1 MSEESKYEAM
11 VEFIGSFP
19 TLSRNPPLTLEELSD
34 GIAMFEALSDIAPDY
49 FDVSTLSQDNTSN
62 WAVKSANLRKLL
74 RNLETYFHTILI
86 KTTNFDEVS
95 GLISDIAKNQDLEAI
110 ASFVELIIAAAVTC
124 EDRSKY
130 IGWIMEMEEDNQ
142 LEMKSIIEVSLA
154 RLEDFDASGIQD
166 ESGDFDEMDGS
177 DHFDGGQEMSGFF
190 RNAMQNLDSATKGM
204 DVNMSITS
212 DILNVSTVN
221 DDIVKERDQLKAA
234 LAEAKR
240 NAATLQEDNEATQNK
255 LRDLVSDLQNR
266 LEKRQ
271 EELTEVEEKM
281 IENKRALEDAEGK
294 ISDLMESNRKMAD
307 ELDVANDKAR
317 QLSKAEATVA
327 AYRKKLENSGMMN
340 QQMVDMENQ
349 ASKYLSQIMELEL
362 KVKKIPE
369 LQSTVDDTTRELHR
383 VQKEKNALADK
394 AIAQEGKIAQ
404 LKTDLSASETAKKM
418 ADEELEELR
427 AVQSAHES
435 VDQEISSRM
444 QGLSLEH
451 EELKKKIGL
460 LQDENKELQDEL
472 TKARNLA
479 SKKTIDESAI
489 QTYEEE
495 IAELKAE
502 IERKEATT
510 AKLASDK
517 DKLEMYTKKTLSKFQ
532 EKYLVALQECKAKLK
547 EKHDKIE
554 QLELRSAAEKTSRKR
569 EETLLSSTIYELGL
583 TIMQQKLK
591 ER

>member
-1 MSEESKYEAM
+1 MY
-11 VEFIGSFP
+11 
-19 TLSRNPPLTLEELSD
+19 R
-34 GIAMFEALSDIAPDY
+34 APNY
-49 FDVSTLSQDNTSN
+49 FDVHTLSQENTSN

-74 RNLETYFHTILI
+74 RNLESYFHAILV

-95 GLISDIAKNQDLEAI
+95 GVIADIAKNQDLEAI

-142 LEMKSIIEVSLA
+142 IEMKSIIETSLA
-154 RLEDFDASGIQD
+154 RLEDFDASGVQD
-166 ESGDFDEMDGS
+166 ESGDVDDEMDGS
-177 DHFDGGQEMSGFF
+177 DHFDGEQEMSGFF
-190 RNAMQNLDSATKGM
+190 RNAMQNLDSATQGM

-221 DDIVKERDQLKAA
+221 DDIVKERDQLRVA

-240 NAATLQEDNEATQNK
+240 NAATLLEDNEVTQNK

-266 LEKRQ
+266 LDKRQ

-281 IENKRALEDAEGK
+281 IENKRSLEDAEGK

-349 ASKYLSQIMELEL
+349 TSKYLSQIMELEL

-369 LQSTVDDTTRELHR
+369 LQSSLDDTTRELHR

-394 AIAQEGKIAQ
+394 AIIQEGKIAQ
-404 LKTDLSASETAKKM
+404 LKTDLSALETAKKM

-435 VDQEISSRM
+435 VDQDINTRM
-444 QGLSLEH
+444 QGLSLQQ
-451 EELKKKIGL
+451 EEYKKKIVL
-460 LQDENKELQDEL
+460 LQDENKELHDKL
-472 TKARNLA
+472 ANARNLA
-479 SKKTIDESAI
+479 SEKTIGDSAI
-489 QTYEEE
+489 QAYEEE
-495 IAELKAE
+495 ISELKAE
-502 IERKEATT
+502 LERKEARN

-583 TIMQQKLK
+583 TIMQQIIYMNGKCI
-591 ER
+591 

>member
-1 MSEESKYEAM
+1 
-11 VEFIGSFP
+11 
-19 TLSRNPPLTLEELSD
+19 
-34 GIAMFEALSDIAPDY
+34 
-49 FDVSTLSQDNTSN
+49 VSTIAHDNTSN
-62 WAVKSANLRKLL
+62 WAVKSANLRKIL
-74 RNLETYFHTILI
+74 RNLESYFHTILA

-95 GLISDIAKNQDLEAI
+95 DVIGDIAKNQDLEAI

-124 EDRSKY
+124 EGRSKY

-142 LEMKSIIEVSLA
+142 VEMKSIIESSLA
-154 RLEDFDASGIQD
+154 RLEDFDASGIHD
-166 ESGDFDEMDGS
+166 ESGDMNDEMDGS
-177 DHFDGGQEMSGFF
+177 DHFDGEQEMSGFF
-190 RNAMQNLDSATKGM
+190 RNAMQNLDSATQGM

-212 DILNVSTVN
+212 EILNVSTVN
-221 DDIVKERDQLKAA
+221 DDVVKERDQLKAA

-240 NAATLQEDNEATQNK
+240 NAAALQEDNEATQNK
-255 LRDLVSDLQNR
+255 LRDLVSDLQHR
-266 LEKRQ
+266 LERRQ
-271 EELTEVEEKM
+271 EELTDVEEKM

-327 AYRKKLENSGMMN
+327 AYRKKLENSGVMN
-340 QQMVDMENQ
+340 QQMTDMENQ
-349 ASKYLSQIMELEL
+349 TSKYLSQIMELEL

-369 LQSTVDDTTRELHR
+369 LQNTLDDTTRELHR

-435 VDQEISSRM
+435 VDQEINNRM
-444 QGLSLEH
+444 KGLSLEQ
-451 EELKKKIGL
+451 EEFKSKIMRL
-460 LQDENKELQDEL
+460 EIENKELQDEL
-472 TKARNLA
+472 TNLRNSA
-479 SKKTIDESAI
+479 SKKTVDTSVVQA
-489 QTYEEE
+489 YEEE
-495 IAELKAE
+495 ISELKAE

>member
-1 MSEESKYEAM
+1 MS
-11 VEFIGSFP
+11 
-19 TLSRNPPLTLEELSD
+19 T
-34 GIAMFEALSDIAPDY
+34 IAH
-49 FDVSTLSQDNTSN
+49 DNTSN
-62 WAVKSANLRKLL
+62 WAVKSANLRKIL
-74 RNLETYFHTILI
+74 RNLESYFHTILA

-95 GLISDIAKNQDLEAI
+95 DVIGDIAKNQDLEAI

-124 EDRSKY
+124 EGRSKY

-142 LEMKSIIEVSLA
+142 VEMKSIIESSLA
-154 RLEDFDASGIQD
+154 RLEDFDASGIHD
-166 ESGDFDEMDGS
+166 ESGDMNDEMDGS
-177 DHFDGGQEMSGFF
+177 DHFDGEQEMSGFF
-190 RNAMQNLDSATKGM
+190 RNAMQNLDSATQGM

-212 DILNVSTVN
+212 EILNVSTVN
-221 DDIVKERDQLKAA
+221 DDVVKERDQLKAA

-240 NAATLQEDNEATQNK
+240 NAAALQEDNEATQNK
-255 LRDLVSDLQNR
+255 LRDLVSDLQHR
-266 LEKRQ
+266 LERRQ
-271 EELTEVEEKM
+271 EELTDVEEKM

-327 AYRKKLENSGMMN
+327 AYRKKLENSGVMN
-340 QQMVDMENQ
+340 QQMTDMENQ
-349 ASKYLSQIMELEL
+349 TSKYLSQIMELEL

-369 LQSTVDDTTRELHR
+369 LQNTLDDTTRELHR

-435 VDQEISSRM
+435 VDQEINNRM
-444 QGLSLEH
+444 KGLSLEQ
-451 EELKKKIGL
+451 EEFKSKIMRL
-460 LQDENKELQDEL
+460 EIENKELQDEL
-472 TKARNLA
+472 TKLRNSA
-479 SKKTIDESAI
+479 SKKTVDTSVVQA
-489 QTYEEE
+489 YEEE
-495 IAELKAE
+495 ISELKAE

>member
-1 MSEESKYEAM
+1 MS
-11 VEFIGSFP
+11 
-19 TLSRNPPLTLEELSD
+19 T
-34 GIAMFEALSDIAPDY
+34 IAH
-49 FDVSTLSQDNTSN
+49 DNTSN
-62 WAVKSANLRKLL
+62 WAVKSANLRKIL
-74 RNLETYFHTILI
+74 RNLESYFHTILA

-95 GLISDIAKNQDLEAI
+95 DVIGDIAKNQDLEAI

-124 EDRSKY
+124 EGRSKY

-142 LEMKSIIEVSLA
+142 VEMKSIIESSLA
-154 RLEDFDASGIQD
+154 RLEDFDASGIHD
-166 ESGDFDEMDGS
+166 ESGDMNDEMDGS
-177 DHFDGGQEMSGFF
+177 DHFDGEQEMSGFF
-190 RNAMQNLDSATKGM
+190 RNAMQNLDSATQGM

-212 DILNVSTVN
+212 EILNVSTVN
-221 DDIVKERDQLKAA
+221 DDVVKERDQLKAA

-240 NAATLQEDNEATQNK
+240 NAAALQEDNEATQNK
-255 LRDLVSDLQNR
+255 LRDLVSDLQHR
-266 LEKRQ
+266 LERRQ
-271 EELTEVEEKM
+271 EELTDVEEKM

-327 AYRKKLENSGMMN
+327 AYRKKLENSGVMN
-340 QQMVDMENQ
+340 QQMTDMENQ
-349 ASKYLSQIMELEL
+349 TSKYLSQIMELEL

-369 LQSTVDDTTRELHR
+369 LQNTLDDTTRELHR

-435 VDQEISSRM
+435 VDQEINNRM
-444 QGLSLEH
+444 KGLSLEQ
-451 EELKKKIGL
+451 EEFKSKIMRL
-460 LQDENKELQDEL
+460 EIENKELQDEL
-472 TKARNLA
+472 TNLRNSA
-479 SKKTIDESAI
+479 SKKTVDTSVVQA
-489 QTYEEE
+489 YEEE
-495 IAELKAE
+495 ISELKAE